1 MIKSWRFIIGSL
13 CVIAFS
19 GLNLGRPRWIK
30 LHQSKAWILPSQ
42 WDSRALSEKENP
54 QSLTPN
60 TNPWLTNQLFKIIF
74 FAYDRTMVFMSHQS
88 SIVIQPTFFLFASLF
103 DWMGA
108 CKLNYLCILSEFCFL
123 VGLRYAWSLVY
134 FDEWHCFY
142 SWELKLSHNS
152 FTDGGSDSVELGL
165 NWIYV
170 FRLES

>member
-1 MIKSWRFIIGSL
+1 M
-13 CVIAFS
+13 
-19 GLNLGRPRWIK
+19 NLGRPRWIK

-74 FAYDRTMVFMSHQS
+74 FAYDRTMVFVLHQS

-134 FDEWHCFY
+134 FAEWHFCY
-142 SWELKLSHNS
+142 SWELKLRDRNGRVKYCTGHQS
-152 FTDGGSDSVELGL
+152 FPRKFKDLIKELDILFGT
-165 NWIYV
+165 NIDI
-170 FRLES
+170 